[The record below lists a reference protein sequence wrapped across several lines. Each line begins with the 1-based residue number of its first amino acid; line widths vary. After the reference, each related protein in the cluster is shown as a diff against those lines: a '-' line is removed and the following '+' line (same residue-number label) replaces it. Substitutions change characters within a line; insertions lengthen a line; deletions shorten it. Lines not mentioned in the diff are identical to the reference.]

1 MDPKEKELLVA
12 ILIATLLVVSV
23 LIAFIAVIIRQQAKY
38 RKLAQQKLNAEILT
52 LENERRRVAS
62 DLHDEVG
69 PILSAIK
76 LQISNIKGRDDSDIQ
91 IIEKAGSHLNKIIL
105 NVREVS
111 NNLMPNVLLRKGLDA
126 AIYDFIQKFENTSKL
141 KIEFKANENIRYSQN
156 TEVNIYRIV
165 QEIVHNAVKHSQA
178 TELIIALKMEP
189 NAITLSTQDN
199 GIGFKQLPDA
209 KNGLGLI
216 NLQSRSDILKAV
228 FSSEI
233 QRGKGTKYL
242 FEIPID

>member
-1 MDPKEKELLVA
+1 MDPKEKELLTA
-12 ILIATLLVVSV
+12 ILISTSLVICV
-23 LIAFIAVIIRQQAKY
+23 LIAFIIVIIRQQVKY

-52 LENERRRVAS
+52 LENERRRVSS

-76 LQISNIKGRDDSDIQ
+76 LQISNIKGYDETDNQ
-91 IIEKAGSHLNKIIL
+91 IVTKASAHLNKIIL

-111 NNLMPNVLLRKGLDA
+111 NNLMPNILLRKGLDA
-126 AIYDFIQKFENTSKL
+126 AISDFIQKFENTSTL
-141 KIEFKANENIRYSQN
+141 KIEFKVNDNIRYHQN

-165 QEIVHNAVKHSQA
+165 QEIVHNAVKHSRA

-189 NAITLSTQDN
+189 HAITLSAQDN
-199 GIGFKQLPDA
+199 GIGFKQSANA

-216 NLQSRSDILKAV
+216 NLQSRADILKAI
-228 FSSEI
+228 FSSETEKG
-233 QRGKGTKYL
+233 QGTKYL
-242 FEIPID
+242 FEIPIS